1 MTHRA
6 EARRT
11 IPVPAADLWQTVSR
25 MDGME
30 DWYPG
35 LIQKSEVLEP
45 QAAQPRRECVM
56 VDGGELKE
64 RILLRD
70 EKTRTFVYAI
80 DEHPLPAGNVVGTIR
95 IDDLGDGTSSVSWS
109 SDLVLDDT
117 NAEQMREMVSGM
129 YAKGLEGLERY
140 HAG

>member
-6 EARRT
+6 EARRI
-11 IPVPAADLWQTVSR
+11 IPVPAADLWETVSR

-30 DWYPG
+30 DWYPD
-35 LIQKSEVLEP
+35 LIASSEVPDPE
-45 QAAQPRRECVM
+45 AAQPRRNCVM
-56 VDGGELKE
+56 ANGGELKE

-70 EKTRTFVYAI
+70 GKTRTFVYAI

-95 IDDLGDGTSSVSWS
+95 IDDLGDRRSSVLWS
-109 SDLVLDDT
+109 SDLVLDGA
-117 NAEQMREMVSGM
+117 NADKMRALVTDM
-129 YAKGLEGLERY
+129 YARGLESLEGY